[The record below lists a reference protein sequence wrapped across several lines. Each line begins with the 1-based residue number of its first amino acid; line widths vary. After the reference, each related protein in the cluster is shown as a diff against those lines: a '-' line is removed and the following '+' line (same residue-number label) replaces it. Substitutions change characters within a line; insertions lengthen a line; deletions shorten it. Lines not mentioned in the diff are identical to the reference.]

1 MNVLLIDPP
10 FYRFF
15 NYYNRYFPLGLSYLS
30 SVLKKAGHQVT
41 VYDADC
47 NKNSKG
53 MDYTRLPEKY
63 RIYLKEL
70 KNPENPI
77 IKEISETLARYQ
89 PDVIGVTVM
98 TPKAASAFTIAS
110 LAKKYNENCAVVFGG
125 PHATLKADEILKN
138 TRGVDFVVSGEGEV
152 VLVELV
158 NTLHTKN
165 NNFSTIQ
172 GLSYRQGDKIIHNST
187 RNFIDNLDCLP
198 FPDRETLLGLDTYT
212 SEDMGLL
219 MAVVAVPIAVPIV
232 QRRYGRERY
241 GIVPWQIFWKK
252 SGMYTNGMAPASL
265 PLRMILLL
273 LTERGSWNF
282 ALH

>member
-98 TPKAASAFTIAS
+98 TPKAASAFTIAA
-110 LAKKYNENCAVVFGG
+110 LAKK
-125 PHATLKADEILKN
+125 I
-138 TRGVDFVVSGEGEV
+138 
-152 VLVELV
+152 
-158 NTLHTKN
+158 
-165 NNFSTIQ
+165 
-172 GLSYRQGDKIIHNST
+172 
-187 RNFIDNLDCLP
+187 
-198 FPDRETLLGLDTYT
+198 
-212 SEDMGLL
+212 
-219 MAVVAVPIAVPIV
+219 
-232 QRRYGRERY
+232 
-241 GIVPWQIFWKK
+241 
-252 SGMYTNGMAPASL
+252 
-265 PLRMILLL
+265 
-273 LTERGSWNF
+273 
-282 ALH
+282 